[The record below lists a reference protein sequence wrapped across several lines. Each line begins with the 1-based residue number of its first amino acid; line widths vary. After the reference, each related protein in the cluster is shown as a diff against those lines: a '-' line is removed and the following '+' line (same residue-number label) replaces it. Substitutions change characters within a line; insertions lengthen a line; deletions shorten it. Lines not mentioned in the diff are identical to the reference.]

1 MIFYGVANAGTRPTI
16 DGKNNLL
23 ETHIFNFNQEIYG
36 KHITTE
42 IVSFIR
48 TEMKFNSFEELKLQI
63 SKDIQ
68 TAKKLIS
75 TL

>member
-1 MIFYGVANAGTRPTI
+1 
-16 DGKNNLL
+16 
-23 ETHIFNFNQEIYG
+23 
-36 KHITTE
+36 
-42 IVSFIR
+42 VSFIR

>member
-1 MIFYGVANAGTRPTI
+1 MIFYGVANAGNRPTI

>member
-68 TAKKLIS
+68 TAKN
-75 TL
+75 